1 MALNAAG
8 RGLLFSLILMLASGS
23 VVGQEPARRIDKAA
37 VARLMAR
44 AVQAGRATAAAAS
57 VDSRLGPDDK
67 RDAQGRFALILLRSG
82 NCPAAATFIGQHEEV
97 KAASIRVVMSGA
109 LSSRNRP
116 CANDLAALM
125 LERWDDRYYTPPG
138 RIGARFVAA
147 AVLDAAG
154 RPDAWGIMRAAEAEL
169 LQFPDHSALWND
181 RFDALSAY
189 EPGTTHTRYLEY
201 LADRMLSET
210 QAPTDS
216 MKRGLFALFAF
227 YDRCDLVARVMRKGA
242 HSCDEAQAN
251 AEALYRKPSAAGANQ
266 LRRIADAI
274 AEAPRPE
281 EESLTAAL
289 GTPDA
294 IVRLLRLTLLV
305 TSCRA
310 ALDAQ

>member
-57 VDSRLGPDDK
+57 VDSRLGGDTGRPIATFGPDDK

-189 EPGTTHTRYLEY
+189 EPGTTP
-201 LADRMLSET
+201 LS
-210 QAPTDS
+210 
-216 MKRGLFALFAF
+216 
-227 YDRCDLVARVMRKGA
+227 
-242 HSCDEAQAN
+242 
-251 AEALYRKPSAAGANQ
+251 
-266 LRRIADAI
+266 RIS
-274 AEAPRPE
+274 R
-281 EESLTAAL
+281 
-289 GTPDA
+289 
-294 IVRLLRLTLLV
+294 
-305 TSCRA
+305 
-310 ALDAQ
+310 